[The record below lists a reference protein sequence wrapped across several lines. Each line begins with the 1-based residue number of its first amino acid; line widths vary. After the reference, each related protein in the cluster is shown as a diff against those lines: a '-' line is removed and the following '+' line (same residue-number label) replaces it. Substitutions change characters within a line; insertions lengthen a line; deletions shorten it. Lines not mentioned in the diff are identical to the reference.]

1 MLACLYRHP
10 IKCRLPDIGLK
21 GDGNA
26 ILTGTLTQN
35 SDARLKTNIH
45 PLGNVLSRLTSL
57 NGYSYKWKNEQLDQ
71 STQIGLLAQEVE
83 NNFPELVKENDK
95 GVKSV
100 NYSGLI
106 PVLIESIKEQQKMI
120 NQQNEMILELKKKV
134 ERLELRPH

>member
-1 MLACLYRHP
+1 MSFFYFGLGDVLS
-10 IKCRLPDIGLK
+10 LK

-26 ILTGTLTQN
+26 TLMGTLTQN
-35 SDARLKTNIH
+35 SDARLKTNIQ
-45 PLGNVLSRLTSL
+45 PLANVLNRLTSL
-57 NGYSYKWKNEQLDQ
+57 NGYSYNWKNEQLDQ
-71 STQIGLLAQEVE
+71 SRQIGLLAQEVE

-120 NQQNEMILELKKKV
+120 RQQNDMILELKRKV
-134 ERLELRPH
+134 ERLELRQH